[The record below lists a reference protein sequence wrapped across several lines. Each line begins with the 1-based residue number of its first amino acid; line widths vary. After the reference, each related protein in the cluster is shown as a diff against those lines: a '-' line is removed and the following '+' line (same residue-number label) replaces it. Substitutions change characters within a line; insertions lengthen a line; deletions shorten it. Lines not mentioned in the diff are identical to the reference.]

1 MYNQQAEGWQFTT
14 VGTLTHSVRSVT
26 FSSVPCC
33 WRSYTSATKLL
44 FNTQRGISL
53 RAVFFGMTLLLV
65 SGVVR
70 RQAFLYFHQRLEGS
84 RAVRTVFKGSGVGTI
99 H

>member
-1 MYNQQAEGWQFTT
+1 MYLAVGGLLLQQQNRF
-14 VGTLTHSVRSVT
+14 
-26 FSSVPCC
+26 
-33 WRSYTSATKLL
+33 

-84 RAVRTVFKGSGVGTI
+84 RAVRTVFKGSGVGTT